1 MVIRFDKRFWIITT
15 SIIILFT
22 VFVVGRNLLH
32 TVKIRHEISLLE
44 REKELYEQ
52 RIERDSVLLE
62 RLRYDDYLEE
72 YARERYRMQ
81 RRGEQVYIVEE
92 E

>member
-32 TVKIRHEISLLE
+32 TVKIRHEISVME

-52 RIERDSVLLE
+52 RIEQDSLLLE

-81 RRGEQVYIVEE
+81 RRGEQVYIVDEE
-92 E
+92 

>member
-1 MVIRFDKRFWIITT
+1 MVIRFDKRFWIVTT
-15 SIIILFT
+15 SIIIIFT

-32 TVKIRHEISLLE
+32 TVKIRHEISVLE
-44 REKELYEQ
+44 REKSRYEQ
-52 RIERDSVLLE
+52 RIEQDSLLLE

-81 RRGEQVYIVEE
+81 RRGEQVFLVEE
-92 E
+92 D